1 MKKILSLVYILCFSA
16 LTSSFAQNKNI
27 KDLYEQLD
35 QAIEQSQYY
44 INQKESRITKI
55 KKQSRQGHTPPTTP
69 NRILQTIRRIQN
81 IQKRLFYLLYSPSH
95 RLGKKKQHEERHYQV
110 EKLTCFTIFN
120 IRSFHGGTSCST
132 KYQ

>member
-55 KKQSRQGHTPPTTP
+55 KKQSRKGHTPPTTP
-69 NRILQTIRRIQN
+69 NRILQTIRRIPN

-132 KYQ
+132 KYR

>member
-44 INQKESRITKI
+44 ISQKESRITKI

-69 NRILQTIRRIQN
+69 NRILQTIRRIQS
-81 IQKRLFYLLYSPSH
+81 IPKRLFYLLYSPSH

-132 KYQ
+132 KYR

>member
-1 MKKILSLVYILCFSA
+1 MKKILSLIYILCFSA

-55 KKQSRQGHTPPTTP
+55 KNRAGKDIPPTTP
-69 NRILQTIRRIQN
+69 NRILQTIRRIQS
-81 IQKRLFYLLYSPSH
+81 IPKRLFYLLYSPSH
-95 RLGKKKQHEERHYQV
+95 RLG
-110 EKLTCFTIFN
+110 
-120 IRSFHGGTSCST
+120 
-132 KYQ
+132 

>member
-1 MKKILSLVYILCFSA
+1 MKKILSLVYIMCFSA

-55 KKQSRQGHTPPTTP
+55 KKQSRQGHTPPATP

-132 KYQ
+132 KYR

>member
-1 MKKILSLVYILCFSA
+1 MKKILSLIYILCFSA

-55 KKQSRQGHTPPTTP
+55 KKQSRQGHTPPQLLTAYYKLYEEYQTYKSDSSIYYIHQAIDLAKETT
-69 NRILQTIRRIQN
+69 
-81 IQKRLFYLLYSPSH
+81 
-95 RLGKKKQHEERHYQV
+95 
-110 EKLTCFTIFN
+110 
-120 IRSFHGGTSCST
+120 
-132 KYQ
+132 

>member
-55 KKQSRQGHTPPTTP
+55 KKQSRQGHTPPATP

-132 KYQ
+132 KYR

>member
-1 MKKILSLVYILCFSA
+1 MKKILSLVYIMCFSA

-55 KKQSRQGHTPPTTP
+55 KNKAGKDIHP
-69 NRILQTIRRIQN
+69 NN
-81 IQKRLFYLLYSPSH
+81 S
-95 RLGKKKQHEERHYQV
+95 
-110 EKLTCFTIFN
+110 
-120 IRSFHGGTSCST
+120 
-132 KYQ
+132 

>member
-55 KKQSRQGHTPPTTP
+55 KKKTGKDIPPH
-69 NRILQTIRRIQN
+69 N
-81 IQKRLFYLLYSPSH
+81 S
-95 RLGKKKQHEERHYQV
+95 
-110 EKLTCFTIFN
+110 
-120 IRSFHGGTSCST
+120 
-132 KYQ
+132 

>member
-55 KKQSRQGHTPPTTP
+55 KKQSRQGHTPPATP

-81 IQKRLFYLLYSPSH
+81 IQKQLFYLLYSPSH

-132 KYQ
+132 KYR

>member
-1 MKKILSLVYILCFSA
+1 MCFSA

-35 QAIEQSQYY
+35 QAIKQSQYY

-55 KKQSRQGHTPPTTP
+55 KKQSRQGHTP
-69 NRILQTIRRIQN
+69 QQ
-81 IQKRLFYLLYSPSH
+81 LLTAYYKLYEEYKAYQSDSSIYYIH
-95 RLGKKKQHEERHYQV
+95 QAIDLAKKKQHEERHYQV

-132 KYQ
+132 KYR

>member
-55 KKQSRQGHTPPTTP
+55 KNRADKDIPPTTP
-69 NRILQTIRRIQN
+69 NRILQTIRRIPN

-132 KYQ
+132 KYR